1 MESLSFM
8 DILSPPMLS
17 ILDSADA
24 RDVCE
29 YMDREAFSHPE
40 LFNPTETMT
49 YRILKKVCELKDKG
63 ISTSCAYYKIESEE
77 LGFGLESNDS
87 LITEVRQNL
96 SFILFRTKTLLNLV
110 KTFRELPEAEQEFVT
125 SIIHKLQERF
135 KQNPLN
141 TTNLKIA
148 LACNKN
154 RELIPFMSQ
163 KQILLRFIDIE
174 EEDPV
179 IKARFESYARR
190 ALRLP
195 EETPFNFEL
204 FKEIYQSPH
213 FISAIASTYNYYPK
227 PSVREIDPPLTLP
240 IAAYAHYDGHM
251 QSLIKRI
258 RSDPSTNLTF
268 FTPLFDTI
276 KEHPFSESNLLQISD
291 WEHQANM
298 LLTIAWELEHLK
310 RECLGKKISTIPLGS
325 DLKHADLFH
334 ENNYNLPVYQAGMLD
349 LLKSTVRTNLIDS
362 DWMIHLRLLNTG
374 KENLKHAILQA
385 VDLRHRIIYLIDPH
399 GLPTQKQ
406 YGLLG
411 KATLGALYELGASN
425 TRLLEKLG
433 PEESWSII
441 EPLLTFNK
449 LPKQGNN
456 NLCSEYCIAY
466 AWDLIHNQNPS
477 LHENPL
483 ARMVSIRERILGKI
497 LDESRKAPL

>member
-1 MESLSFM
+1 M

-29 YMDREAFSHPE
+29 YMDRKAFSHPE

-77 LGFGLESNDS
+77 LGFRLESNDS
-87 LITEVRQNL
+87 LITEARQNL
-96 SFILFRTKTLLNLV
+96 SFILFRTKTLLNLM

-141 TTNLKIA
+141 TTNLQIA

-195 EETPFNFEL
+195 EETPFTFEL

-213 FISAIASTYNYYPK
+213 FISAIVSTYNYYPK

-240 IAAYAHYDGHM
+240 LAAYAHYDGHM
-251 QSLIKRI
+251 ESLIKRI
-258 RSDPSTNLTF
+258 ETDSRTNFNILIPISASECSVWSCSKSTL
-268 FTPLFDTI
+268 I
-276 KEHPFSESNLLQISD
+276 QISD
-291 WEHQANM
+291 WKDKGNYLA
-298 LLTIAWELEHLK
+298 AVSWELESLRMESLLK
-310 RECLGKKISTIPLGS
+310 RISTISPVY
-325 DLKHADLFH
+325 DLAFADLFDT
-334 ENNYNLPVYQAGMLD
+334 NSFNLPVYQTGMLTLLQKHTNPLESD
-349 LLKSTVRTNLIDS
+349 WIIHIRLLKTRV
-362 DWMIHLRLLNTG
+362 
-374 KENLKHAILQA
+374 ENVFHATLQA
-385 VDLRHRIIYLIDPH
+385 VDLQHKMIYLIDPI
-399 GLPTQKQ
+399 GRCEKG
-406 YGLLG
+406 YGKLG
-411 KATLGALYELGASN
+411 EATLGALYEWGTSN
-425 TRLLEKLG
+425 PALQEKLG
-433 PEESWSII
+433 PKESWSII
-441 EPLLTFNK
+441 EPLLLNIK
-449 LPKQGNN
+449 ELPKQGGSC
-456 NLCSEYCIAY
+456 LCNEYCIVY

-483 ARMVSIRERILGKI
+483 ARVISIRERILGRI
-497 LDESRKAPL
+497 LDESREAPL